1 MFQLFHN
8 VPGLCR
14 IALELVTA
22 DRLKPFAGYGKASDA
37 TYVRSL
43 GVHVKPR
50 PVEER
55 ADDIMLARC
64 SIAKGG
70 CRTYVAYHVS

>member
-1 MFQLFHN
+1 MFQLFHD

-14 IALELVTA
+14 VALELVCGRPFENLSQGTA
-22 DRLKPFAGYGKASDA
+22 RQATLLMCEVLGYMSSSGS
-37 TYVRSL
+37 
-43 GVHVKPR
+43 
-50 PVEER
+50 VEER

-70 CRTYVAYHVS
+70 CRTSRPT